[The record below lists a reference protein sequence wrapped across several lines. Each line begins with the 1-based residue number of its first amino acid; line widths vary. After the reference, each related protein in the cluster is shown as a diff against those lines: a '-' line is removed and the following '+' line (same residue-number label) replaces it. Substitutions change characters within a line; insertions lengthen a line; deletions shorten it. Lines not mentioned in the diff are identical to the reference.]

1 MENVRRTRGEG
12 EDEDQG
18 KYFEGGKAHVN
29 ADGQGGINDSLT
41 ENERMNGVGHHQQQ
55 THKESELEI
64 DYDLE
69 HKIAEEKTTLLNQ
82 VEQNTMRINNII
94 IDIGVM
100 VNEQGENLNIIS
112 EETLKANKNVV
123 EANTHIEEA
132 NTLQKKS
139 KKKTVWLVA
148 LIVLIVAIVLG
159 IVFIVK

>member
-1 MENVRRTRGEG
+1 
-12 EDEDQG
+12 
-18 KYFEGGKAHVN
+18 
-29 ADGQGGINDSLT
+29 
-41 ENERMNGVGHHQQQ
+41 MNGVGHHQQQ